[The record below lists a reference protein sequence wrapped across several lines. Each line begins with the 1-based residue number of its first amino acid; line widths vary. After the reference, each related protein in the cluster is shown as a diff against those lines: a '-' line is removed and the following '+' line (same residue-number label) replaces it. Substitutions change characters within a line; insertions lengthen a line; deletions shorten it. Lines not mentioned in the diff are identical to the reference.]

1 MGRNYGNELILAA
14 GTGRIGITLIID
26 ASNITVEPTKST
38 WMPTA
43 VGARSLRCR
52 AITAADTDSDIR
64 ANPDQRRSRPDTQRM
79 ILESFGELDDKRPG
93 PRGHKAGG
101 AAVGGATQP
110 ALCSWMAFLTA
121 AVTICKT
128 NLKIKF
134 RFSMDSLE
142 DHDEHAYT
150 STIRHNSF
158 RVHVK
163 TRNCGDAHRRHRG
176 RRIFAL

>member
-1 MGRNYGNELILAA
+1 
-14 GTGRIGITLIID
+14 
-26 ASNITVEPTKST
+26 
-38 WMPTA
+38 MPTA
-43 VGARSLRCR
+43 VGARSLRCC
-52 AITAADTDSDIR
+52 AITAAEPDSDIR
-64 ANPDQRRSRPDTQRM
+64 ANPDRCRRQPATKRM
-79 ILESFGELDDKRPG
+79 ILESFSELEDKRPG

>member
-1 MGRNYGNELILAA
+1 MLA
-14 GTGRIGITLIID
+14 
-26 ASNITVEPTKST
+26 
-38 WMPTA
+38 A
-43 VGARSLRCR
+43 VGARSLRCS

-64 ANPDQRRSRPDTQRM
+64 ANPDQRRRQPATQRM
-79 ILESFGELDDKRPG
+79 ILESFGELEDKPPC

-142 DHDEHAYT
+142 DHDEHDCT

-163 TRNCGDAHRRHRG
+163 IRNCGDAHRRHRG
-176 RRIFAL
+176 RRIVAL

>member
-79 ILESFGELDDKRPG
+79 ILESFGELEDKRPG
-93 PRGHKAGG
+93 PRRSCRRRSY
-101 AAVGGATQP
+101 AACFVQLDGV
-110 ALCSWMAFLTA
+110 F
-121 AVTICKT
+121 
-128 NLKIKF
+128 
-134 RFSMDSLE
+134 DS
-142 DHDEHAYT
+142 
-150 STIRHNSF
+150 
-158 RVHVK
+158 
-163 TRNCGDAHRRHRG
+163 CGDH
-176 RRIFAL
+176 L

>member
-1 MGRNYGNELILAA
+1 MLA
-14 GTGRIGITLIID
+14 
-26 ASNITVEPTKST
+26 
-38 WMPTA
+38 A
-43 VGARSLRCR
+43 VGARSLRCS

-64 ANPDQRRSRPDTQRM
+64 ANPDQRRRPDTKRM
-79 ILESFGELDDKRPG
+79 ILESFGELEDKPPG

-101 AAVGGATQP
+101 ATIGGAAQP
-110 ALCSWMAFLTA
+110 ALSSWLAFSPA
-121 AVTICKT
+121 AVTVCKT

-142 DHDEHAYT
+142 DHDEHDCT

-163 TRNCGDAHRRHRG
+163 THNCGDAYDGTRG
-176 RRIFAL
+176 RRIRAL